1 MRMVEYQKVN
11 NTVIRKQYMFGL
23 ERYLTSL
30 SGLIRKLKIR
40 NNLEYSKNRCHICGQ
55 ICYNEKDLDIHTV
68 NEHQNTTSTNS

>member
-1 MRMVEYQKVN
+1 MKMFENQKVN
-11 NTVIRKQYMFGL
+11 KTVIRKQYMFGL

-55 ICYNEKDLDIHTV
+55 ICYNEKDLDIHTI